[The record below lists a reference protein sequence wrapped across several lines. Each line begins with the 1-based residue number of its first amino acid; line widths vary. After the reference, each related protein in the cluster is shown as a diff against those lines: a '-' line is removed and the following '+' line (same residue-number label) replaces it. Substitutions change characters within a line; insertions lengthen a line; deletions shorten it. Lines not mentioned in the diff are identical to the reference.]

1 MPPTYVPPF
10 SWGTGEEL
18 TEFRLDKF
26 LEVAVRAMGRR
37 EVELHPD
44 MEALLCHAWKA
55 TEPLRNKPP
64 GS

>member
-10 SWGTGEEL
+10 SWGAGADL
-18 TEFRLDKF
+18 AEFRLDKF

-37 EVELHPD
+37 EMALDPGMAKVLEKAWEGTRTLRWPD
-44 MEALLCHAWKA
+44 
-55 TEPLRNKPP
+55 